1 MNNSQ
6 IQIYC
11 DGGSKTGFGHISRS
25 KALSNYLSSKGLNS
39 FIIGITKEANGLIG
53 DDAYENKDA
62 QIIVLDSH
70 RNLDKLIIRERKKNK
85 IIITLDWF
93 GYEKPDYNIVIYPH
107 TKPRS
112 TIKNFIGFKYIII
125 RDEIQL
131 LKNTKKIK
139 NKALICVGGGDL
151 LNQSQ
156 LAAEYLNQKG
166 FDVTLVVG
174 PIYKKLLETKN
185 YKVLINPKNFAELL
199 ASSSLVVTNG
209 GGCMFE
215 SIFLN
220 IPTCVLPQ
228 TEFEKNVSDLA
239 LKSNAIL
246 GSGINFIKTLK
257 IREINFNYQQD
268 LIDGLGKYRI
278 FKIIDNILK

>member
-1 MNNSQ
+1 MT
-6 IQIYC
+6 I
-11 DGGSKTGFGHISRS
+11 
-25 KALSNYLSSKGLNS
+25 LLLE
-39 FIIGITKEANGLIG
+39 KE
-53 DDAYENKDA
+53 
-62 QIIVLDSH
+62 
-70 RNLDKLIIRERKKNK
+70 KKNK

-93 GYEKPDYNIVIYPH
+93 GHEKPDYNIVIYPH

-112 TIKNFIGFKYIII
+112 IVENLIGFKYIII
-125 RDEIQL
+125 RDEILL
-131 LKNTKKIK
+131 LKKTKKIK
-139 NKALICVGGGDL
+139 NKALVCIGGGDL
-151 LNQSQ
+151 LNQGH

-166 FDVTLVVG
+166 FDVTLIIG
-174 PIYKKLLETKN
+174 PISKRLLEIKN

-199 ASSSLVVTNG
+199 ASSSFVVTNG

-220 IPTCVLPQ
+220 IPTCVLAQ

-246 GSGINFIKTLK
+246 GLGINSIKNLK
-257 IREINFNYQQD
+257 TSEINFKYQQD

-278 FKIIDNILK
+278 FKIIENIL

>member
-1 MNNSQ
+1 MSNSL

-11 DGGSKTGFGHISRS
+11 DGGTKTGFGHISRS

-39 FIIGITKEANGLIG
+39 FVFGITEEANDLIG

-62 QIIVLDSH
+62 QIIIFDSH
-70 RNLDKLIIRERKKNK
+70 RNLDNLIIRERKKKK
-85 IIITLDWF
+85 IIIALDWF
-93 GYEKPDYNIVIYPH
+93 GHEKPDYNIVIYPH
-107 TKPRS
+107 TKPKS
-112 TIKNFIGFKYIII
+112 IIKNLVGFKYIII
-125 RDEIQL
+125 RDEVQL

-139 NKALICVGGGDL
+139 NKALVCIGGGDI
-151 LNQSQ
+151 LNQGH

-166 FDVTLVVG
+166 FEVTLIVG
-174 PIYKKLLETKN
+174 PISKSLFDKKN
-185 YKVLINPKNFAELL
+185 FKVLKNPKNFAELL

-228 TEFEKNVSDLA
+228 TEFEKNISDLA

-246 GSGINFIKTLK
+246 GLGINFIRNLNIK
-257 IREINFNYQQD
+257 EINFNYQQD

-278 FKIIDNILK
+278 FKIIEDIIK

>member
-39 FIIGITKEANGLIG
+39 CIFGITEEANCLIG

-62 QIIVLDSH
+62 QIIIFDSH
-70 RNLDKLIIRERKKNK
+70 RNLDNHIIRERKKNK

-93 GYEKPDYNIVIYPH
+93 GHEKSDYNIVVYSH
-107 TKPRS
+107 TKPS
-112 TIKNFIGFKYIII
+112 SIVENFIGFKYIII
-125 RDEIQL
+125 RDEIL
-131 LKNTKKIK
+131 FLKNTIKIK
-139 NKALICVGGGDL
+139 NKALVCLGGGDL
-151 LNQSQ
+151 LNQGHS
-156 LAAEYLNQKG
+156 AAEHLHQKG
-166 FDVTLVVG
+166 LDVTLIIG
-174 PIYKKLLETKN
+174 PSAKKLQEPKD
-185 YKVLINPKNFAELL
+185 YKVLINPKNFAYLL
-199 ASSSLVVTNG
+199 ASSSFVVTNG

-220 IPTCVLPQ
+220 IPTCVIPQ
-228 TEFEKNVSDLA
+228 TKFEKNVSELA
-239 LKSNAIL
+239 LNSNAIL
-246 GSGINFIKTLK
+246 GIGISFVKSLK
-257 IREINFNYQQD
+257 ISEINFKYKQD

-278 FKIIDNILK
+278 FKILENLI

>member
-1 MNNSQ
+1 
-6 IQIYC
+6 
-11 DGGSKTGFGHISRS
+11 
-25 KALSNYLSSKGLNS
+25 LNS